1 MKKILKATI
10 LFLAVIIGS
19 LISTSCT
26 NLSPEKTFEIAA
38 LNSNLLSR
46 FGSKEINEKL
56 QSEPQVYDETQ
67 KKMIP
72 STYQESFKYDI
83 GNLEIR
89 LKTIQEITEDED
101 NKELLQASKD
111 LFTYAI
117 SKQKEGY
124 LPIAKLKDEK
134 APAEQIQKAI
144 ADFDASTQN
153 DIDAKFTKLMN
164 VAQAYVDKHNIN
176 AKIGI

>member
-1 MKKILKATI
+1 MKNTLNKSIAFVLI
-10 LFLAVIIGS
+10 AVS
-19 LISTSCT
+19 LIATSCT

-46 FGSKEINEKL
+46 FGSKDINYKL
-56 QSEPQVYDETQ
+56 ESEPQIYDESQ

-72 STYQESFKYDI
+72 SSYYDYFKFDI
-83 GNLEIR
+83 ANLETQF
-89 LKTIQEITEDED
+89 KKIQEIEEDDD

-111 LFTYAI
+111 LFSYAI
-117 SKQKEGY
+117 AKQKEGY
-124 LPIAKLKDEK
+124 LPIAKMKDEK
-134 APAEQIQKAI
+134 ASSEQIEKAI
-144 ADFDASTQN
+144 ADFDASTQK

>member
-1 MKKILKATI
+1 MKNTLNKSIAFVLI
-10 LFLAVIIGS
+10 AVS
-19 LISTSCT
+19 LIATSCT

-46 FGSKEINEKL
+46 FGSKDINYKL
-56 QSEPQVYDETQ
+56 ESEPQIYDESQ

-72 STYQESFKYDI
+72 SSYYDYFKFDI
-83 GNLEIR
+83 ANLETQF
-89 LKTIQEITEDED
+89 KKIQEIEEDDD

-111 LFTYAI
+111 LFSYAI
-117 SKQKEGY
+117 AKQKEGY
-124 LPIAKLKDEK
+124 LPIAKMKDEK
-134 APAEQIQKAI
+134 ASPEQIEKAI
-144 ADFDASTQN
+144 ADFDASTQK

>member
-1 MKKILKATI
+1 MKNTLNKSIAFVLI
-10 LFLAVIIGS
+10 AVS
-19 LISTSCT
+19 LIATSCT

-46 FGSKEINEKL
+46 FGSKDINYKL
-56 QSEPQVYDETQ
+56 ESEPQIYDESQ

-72 STYQESFKYDI
+72 SSYYDYFKFEI
-83 GNLEIR
+83 ANLETQ
-89 LKTIQEITEDED
+89 LKKIQEIEEDDD

-111 LFTYAI
+111 LFSYAI
-117 SKQKEGY
+117 AKQKEGY
-124 LPIAKLKDEK
+124 LPIAKMKDEK
-134 APAEQIQKAI
+134 ASSEQIEKAI
-144 ADFDASTQN
+144 ADFDASTQK

>member
-1 MKKILKATI
+1 MKNTLNKSIAFVLI
-10 LFLAVIIGS
+10 AVS
-19 LISTSCT
+19 LIATSCT

-46 FGSKEINEKL
+46 FGSKDINFKL
-56 QSEPQVYDETQ
+56 ESEPQIYDESQ

-72 STYQESFKYDI
+72 SSYYDYFKFDI
-83 GNLEIR
+83 ANLETQF
-89 LKTIQEITEDED
+89 KKIQEIEEDDD

-111 LFTYAI
+111 LFSYAI
-117 SKQKEGY
+117 AKQKEGY
-124 LPIAKLKDEK
+124 LPIAKMKDEK
-134 APAEQIQKAI
+134 ASSEQIEKAI
-144 ADFDASTQN
+144 ADFDASTQK

>member
-1 MKKILKATI
+1 MKKILNATT
-10 LFLAVIIGS
+10 LFLVLIAGS
-19 LISTSCT
+19 LVSTSCT

-56 QSEPQVYDETQ
+56 QSEAQVYDETQ

-72 STYQESFKYDI
+72 STYQDSFKYDI
-83 GNLEIR
+83 TNLETR
-89 LKTIQEITEDED
+89 LKTIQDIPEDED

-117 SKQKEGY
+117 AKQKEGY
-124 LPIAKLKDEK
+124 LSIAKLKDEK
-134 APAEQIQKAI
+134 ASQEQIEKAI
-144 ADFDASTQN
+144 EDFDASTQK

-164 VAQAYVDKHNIN
+164 VAQTYVDKHNIN
-176 AKIGI
+176 AKIGT

>member
-1 MKKILKATI
+1 MKKILNTTT
-10 LFLAVIIGS
+10 LFLV
-19 LISTSCT
+19 LIATALVSSSCN

-38 LNSNLLSR
+38 LNANLLSR

-56 QSEPQVYDETQ
+56 QSEPQIYDEGQ

-72 STYQESFKYDI
+72 SSYYDAFKYDI
-83 GNLEIR
+83 SNLEAR
-89 LKTIQEITEDED
+89 FQTIKDIAEDDD
-101 NKELLQASKD
+101 NKEFLQASKD

-117 SKQKEGY
+117 AKQKEGY
-124 LPIAKLKDEK
+124 LPIAKMKDEK
-134 APAEQIQKAI
+134 ASPEQIEKAI

-164 VAQAYVDKHNIN
+164 EAKAYAEKHNIN